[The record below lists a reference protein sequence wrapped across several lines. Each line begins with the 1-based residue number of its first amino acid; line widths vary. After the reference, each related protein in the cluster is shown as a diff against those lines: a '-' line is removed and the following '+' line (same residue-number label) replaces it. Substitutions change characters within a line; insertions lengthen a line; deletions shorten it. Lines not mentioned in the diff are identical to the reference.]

1 MTAIA
6 PPFRRKLEVDPL
18 QVDRLLNARLQA
30 QVDRLTRQ
38 VLWQQDEIAILTRR
52 LDAATEKQILLL
64 NRLIDKDATDGTQGQ
79 VHGRR

>member
-1 MTAIA
+1 MTAIT

-38 VLWQQDEIAILTRR
+38 VLWQQDEIAVLTRR

-64 NRLIDKDATDGTQGQ
+64 NRLIDKDAEHAKS
-79 VHGRR
+79 VANHRRR